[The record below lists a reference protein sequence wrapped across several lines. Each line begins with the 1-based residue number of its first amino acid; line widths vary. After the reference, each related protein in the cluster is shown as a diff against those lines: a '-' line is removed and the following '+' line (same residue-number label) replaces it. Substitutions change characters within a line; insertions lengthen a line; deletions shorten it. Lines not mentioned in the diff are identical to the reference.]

1 MFSVCTLFV
10 LYSSDY
16 VQPIWIKKGV
26 GDNINFSQVFEKYV
40 YKHKWPCVA
49 DCSVISWQYTM
60 STGHIE
66 TYEQIEIQTQ
76 RSWVCLWQ
84 GCISIAPR
92 KISAASDN
100 LRFIVILR
108 RMQLDTVYSV
118 YTVKHWSW
126 VLCHLCCLSSTF
138 IHLAQSSF
146 LTIVVALS
154 VSQSQF
160 LQPSCFKCG

>member
-1 MFSVCTLFV
+1 MALCSRLCCHIFC
-10 LYSSDY
+10 
-16 VQPIWIKKGV
+16 IW
-26 GDNINFSQVFEKYV
+26 Q
-40 YKHKWPCVA
+40 C
-49 DCSVISWQYTM
+49 TM

-154 VSQSQF
+154 LSHSQF
-160 LQPSCFKCG
+160 LQPTYFKCGLGNRCVLAYMRAHMPECVRGSMCVCVFACVL